1 MAVGVAEEQDAL
13 ALALGLGAGLNPL
26 AHSGGAPHGS
36 QEAKE
41 AAAGVGTVV
50 LAHDGTDG
58 VAGLVG
64 VVKGNGANVVV
75 EDVRLDNAVQQ
86 LAADEAHLAVNG
98 SGGTADV
105 VPLLGSVVRQRR
117 VGVLEESDGN
127 EPVVDP
133 EVGDE
138 VPDSHVGPAK
148 GVAEV
153 EETSGSQGDTN
164 VAVDDELGVLGV
176 EDGALGV
183 EVVDTTAETVL
194 LALTTA
200 LALAAVEVVASDVG
214 NEVLGPTDELL
225 AEEVDQSEDGSL
237 LSELRDLVDETTSA
251 GSKLLTGTGQ
261 ENHVTLHVAGGL
273 VVLAVGD
280 LPAEEGDEQGRVQD
294 PAGEVVDGGGL
305 GEGTVTALV
314 SNDPETSS
322 EEALEDG
329 VDGPKGSAGEDVGD
343 VLGRDKVMEQGE
355 GAGEAGNVAEDVV
368 VTLEGRALEAV
379 LGDGI
384 TDVLDGVVGRGEF
397 VAVGVDELAVGFLF
411 LGDVDRGEGGERGG
425 RGRGTGR
432 VHGRDNGG
440 GVCRVDGLCD
450 VSAQHTV
457 AGDGG
462 RGHVGMCR
470 WWCSLPIEWDTDCR
484 KSGGEVK

>member
-13 ALALGLGAGLNPL
+13 ALALGLGAGLDPL

-41 AAAGVGTVV
+41 TTAGIGAVV

-58 VAGLVG
+58 VAGFVG

-75 EDVRLDNAVQQ
+75 EDVRLDDAVQQ

-98 SGGTADV
+98 GGGTADV
-105 VPLLGSVVRQRR
+105 VPLLSSVVRQRR
-117 VGVLEESDGN
+117 VGVLQEGDGN

-133 EVGDE
+133 EVGEE

-153 EETSGSQGDTN
+153 EEASGSQGDTN

-176 EDGALGV
+176 EDGAVGV
-183 EVVDTTAETVL
+183 KVVDTAAEAVL

-214 NEVLGPTDELL
+214 NEVLGPSDELL
-225 AEEVDQSEDGSL
+225 ADQVDQSEDGSL
-237 LSELRDLVDETTSA
+237 LGELRNFVDETTSA
-251 GSKLLTGTGQ
+251 GSKLLASTGQ

-294 PAGEVVDGGGL
+294 PAGQVVDGG
-305 GEGTVTALV
+305 
-314 SNDPETSS
+314 
-322 EEALEDG
+322 
-329 VDGPKGSAGEDVGD
+329 
-343 VLGRDKVMEQGE
+343 
-355 GAGEAGNVAEDVV
+355 
-368 VTLEGRALEAV
+368 
-379 LGDGI
+379 
-384 TDVLDGVVGRGEF
+384 
-397 VAVGVDELAVGFLF
+397 
-411 LGDVDRGEGGERGG
+411 
-425 RGRGTGR
+425 
-432 VHGRDNGG
+432 
-440 GVCRVDGLCD
+440 
-450 VSAQHTV
+450 
-457 AGDGG
+457 
-462 RGHVGMCR
+462 
-470 WWCSLPIEWDTDCR
+470 
-484 KSGGEVK
+484 